1 MSIDTPQT
9 SAMSSSRPYLLRALI
24 EWINDN
30 MMTPHIL
37 VNAGVNGV
45 RVPASAIKDG
55 RVVLNIAE
63 RAVTHLHMDN
73 QTLSFSARFGGVS
86 FPVSV
91 PITAILA
98 VYARENGQGMVLPPD
113 EDQTRQ
119 AEPSPSLPD
128 HAHSSEPAA
137 PAPAPDAPTPN
148 PPTAGKRSHLR
159 VIK

>member
-1 MSIDTPQT
+1 
-9 SAMSSSRPYLLRALI
+9 MSSYRPYLLRALV

-30 MMTPHIL
+30 HLTPHIL
-37 VNAGVNGV
+37 VDTRIEGV
-45 RVPASAIKDG
+45 RVPASAIRDG

-73 QTLSFSARFGGVS
+73 HTLSFSARFNGVS

-91 PITAILA
+91 PITAVVA
-98 VYARENGQGMVLPPD
+98 VYARENGQGMVLPLD
-113 EDQTRQ
+113 EMPQ
-119 AEPSPSLPD
+119 ASQ
-128 HAHSSEPAA
+128 SEPDDEQVPKSLA
-137 PAPAPDAPTPN
+137 PSPAPDPGTP